1 MKRKITNYGK
11 SVREKLLNLKK
22 TSGHEYMYLLA
33 RYFNERLL
41 YRVSVSQVHGR
52 KVGSKMENITPSD
65 WTFMKIGPEK
75 TIYEWSIEMAA

>member
-1 MKRKITNYGK
+1 MLR
-11 SVREKLLNLKK
+11 NL
-22 TSGHEYMYLLA
+22 GYII
-33 RYFNERLL
+33 ERHMNCAA
-41 YRVSVSQVHGR
+41 VHGR